1 MTDSIDGQCPSPLSE
16 TQEKYFMF
24 GYRARIGY
32 ISPSRPWQQHDH
44 LKTRKVKFFVGAWH
58 HNGMSAANGEPS
70 LFEAWAKVPEGFLY
84 HPNFVSEAEE
94 RELIGEIQKLNLTPF
109 KYYQFTGKRR
119 TVSFGWQ
126 YEFGYDEITIAP
138 EMPAFLSPFRTRAAD
153 LFNIDP
159 NRLVQASIIEYSI
172 GSPIGWHRDIPQFG
186 VVVGISLG
194 AACRMRFR
202 KYSRRRSKSS
212 NRDEIL
218 SIELQPRS
226 IYLMSGASREIWQH
240 SIPPVKELR
249 YAVMMRTLRAK
260 P

>member
-1 MTDSIDGQCPSPLSE
+1 M
-16 TQEKYFMF
+16 
-24 GYRARIGY
+24 AR
-32 ISPSRPWQQHDH
+32 
-44 LKTRKVKFFVGAWH
+44 V
-58 HNGMSAANGEPS
+58 NGDPS
-70 LFEAWAKVPEGFLY
+70 LFESSAKVPDGFIY

-94 RELIGEIQKLNLTPF
+94 HELIREIQKIHLVPF

-119 TVSFGWQ
+119 TASFGWQ
-126 YEFGYDEITIAP
+126 YEFGTSEITTAP
-138 EMPAFLSPFRTRAAD
+138 DMPAFLLPVRTRAGT

-159 NRLVQASIIEYSI
+159 NSLIQTSIIEYST

-202 KYSRRRSKSS
+202 KYSRVRSKNL

-226 IYLMSGASREIWQH
+226 IYLLSGPSREIWQH

-249 YAVMMRTLRAK
+249 YAIMMRTLRVAK

>member
-1 MTDSIDGQCPSPLSE
+1 MTVNTAPVLDVPRDYDGMRRVNRDLS
-16 TQEKYFMF
+16 
-24 GYRARIGY
+24 
-32 ISPSRPWQQHDH
+32 
-44 LKTRKVKFFVGAWH
+44 FFEV
-58 HNGMSAANGEPS
+58 S
-70 LFEAWAKVPEGFLY
+70 AKVPDGFVY
-84 HPNFVSEAEE
+84 HPNFISEAEE
-94 RELIGEIQKLNLTPF
+94 QGLIREIQKLHLTPF

-119 TVSFGWQ
+119 TASFGWQ
-126 YEFGYDEITIAP
+126 YEFGTSEITTAP
-138 EMPAFLSPFRTRAAD
+138 DMPAFLLPVRTRAGN

-159 NRLVQASIIEYSI
+159 NNLIQASIVEYST
-172 GSPIGWHRDIPQFG
+172 GSPIGWHRDISHFG

-202 KYSRRRSKSS
+202 KYNRVRSKNS

-218 SIELQPRS
+218 SIELQPRA

-249 YAVMMRTLRAK
+249 YSIMMRTLRAT